1 MTYLNKEL
9 SQIKIIE
16 LIILAFLFLIFIL
29 IIGEIFQV
37 VIDEEWIYI
46 SLILFIFY
54 KLRHCGN
61 DFKKQFKNIFNR
73 FSFKHILFIVLINI
87 FFSCG
92 MIIVSD
98 LFLDSLSYSI
108 IPSLKIIGVLSGII
122 SSVIIAPLFE
132 ELLFRGIILQKLNK
146 RLGIIVSILISSILF
161 GIIHD
166 LGGIFSAFIFGIC
179 MCILYI
185 KSNNILVPI
194 FAHALNN
201 LIAEALYLI
210 DPSEMI
216 FTDIILISIFSV
228 LAIISAI
235 LLLLFFSQYLKGI
248 DS

>member
-1 MTYLNKEL
+1 
-9 SQIKIIE
+9 
-16 LIILAFLFLIFIL
+16 
-29 IIGEIFQV
+29 
-37 VIDEEWIYI
+37 
-46 SLILFIFY
+46 
-54 KLRHCGN
+54 
-61 DFKKQFKNIFNR
+61 
-73 FSFKHILFIVLINI
+73 
-87 FFSCG
+87 